1 MTTSTT
7 GLQRSTALVLFALA
21 VGGFAIG
28 TTEFATMS
36 LLPYFAPALGIDA
49 PTAGHVISAYALGV
63 VVGAPLLAVLGARL
77 PRRTLLVLLMAL
89 FAVGNGLSA
98 LAPTYHWMLLFR
110 FISGL
115 PHGAYFGIAALVAAS
130 IVPPHRRTVAVG
142 RMFLGLTVATI
153 IGVPLANWLSQAVGW
168 RWSFALV
175 AALGVLTMICVR
187 LLAPYSPAEPD
198 SSPLRELGALKRGQ
212 VWLTLGIGAIGF
224 GGLFAVY
231 TYLADILG
239 AVTHVSPSIVPLVMA
254 VFGFGMTLGNLF
266 EQVAQGHTEAEHRH
280 HQRYDA
286 RRDVG
291 DGAKDV
297 GQVGVHREQAAEADG
312 ADAQGQPDLPALER
326 TQLAQRA
333 GVRLGRRVGREQAHA
348 DHGQHAQCRDQGEA
362 PAPAHGLAQPVGQR
376 HADDG
381 GDGEAEEHPPD
392 CHGAPVRRHDGGG
405 DQRGDAE
412 VGAVG
417 QAADEAEQQHPVVGR
432 RQCAE
437 AVADGEQRH
446 QQYQQGT
453 TWQARAENRQ
463 QRRTDHHT
471 QGVGADH
478 VAGGGGVDAQR
489 RGEVGQQAH
498 GGEFGGA
505 DGEAAD
511 SKGEKHQGRT
521 ALQSGGGGRH
531 WVSLVFLRCAVA
543 ARLSA
548 RARSRQ

>member
-7 GLQRSTALVLFALA
+7 GLPRSTALVLFALA

-89 FAVGNGLSA
+89 FALGNGLSA

-130 IVPPHRRTVAVG
+130 VVPPHRRTVAVG

-254 VFGFGMTLGNLF
+254 VFGIGMTLGNLF
-266 EQVAQGHTEAEHRH
+266 IPVLADRAVMPTAGGLLVWSAVVLAIFPFTAGNIWTISICVFFVGFGGALGTVLQTRLMDVAE
-280 HQRYDA
+280 
-286 RRDVG
+286 
-291 DGAKDV
+291 
-297 GQVGVHREQAAEADG
+297 
-312 ADAQGQPDLPALER
+312 DAQGLAAALNHSAFNFANALGPYLGGLALAAGYGWTSPGWVGSLLAIGGFVLWSVSVATSR
-326 TQLAQRA
+326 NAQRNA
-333 GVRLGRRVGREQAHA
+333 AVS
-348 DHGQHAQCRDQGEA
+348 GE
-362 PAPAHGLAQPVGQR
+362 
-376 HADDG
+376 
-381 GDGEAEEHPPD
+381 
-392 CHGAPVRRHDGGG
+392 
-405 DQRGDAE
+405 
-412 VGAVG
+412 
-417 QAADEAEQQHPVVGR
+417 
-432 RQCAE
+432 
-437 AVADGEQRH
+437 
-446 QQYQQGT
+446 
-453 TWQARAENRQ
+453 
-463 QRRTDHHT
+463 
-471 QGVGADH
+471 
-478 VAGGGGVDAQR
+478 
-489 RGEVGQQAH
+489 
-498 GGEFGGA
+498 
-505 DGEAAD
+505 
-511 SKGEKHQGRT
+511 S
-521 ALQSGGGGRH
+521 
-531 WVSLVFLRCAVA
+531 
-543 ARLSA
+543 
-548 RARSRQ
+548 